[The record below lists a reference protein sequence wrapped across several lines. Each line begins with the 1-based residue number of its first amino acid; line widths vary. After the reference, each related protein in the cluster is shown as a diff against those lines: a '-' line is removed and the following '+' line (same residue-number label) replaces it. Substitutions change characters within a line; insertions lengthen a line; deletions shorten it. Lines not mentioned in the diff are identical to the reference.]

1 MTSILKV
8 STIQDPTNSNTAI
21 SIDTAG
27 NVTGNAG
34 LAGPATTGQ
43 VLLASEQWTTD
54 TTLVD
59 MMVIDSSK
67 YQTYKLYWW
76 VSHSDTAAS
85 ASANA
90 WEIAGLT
97 FLTAVNTEV
106 TSYDNAMSWKNTSH
120 GGTPAHNSA
129 TYAGAQSC
137 IWLAGN
143 GVSYD
148 STGEGII
155 NVPNNS
161 AFRAGIRGNSM
172 LIGTPRVSTSSGSS
186 YLEEYCGVALTQDP
200 TAITGVRFRSWKSAT
215 GRTSQRGTVHLY
227 GLTG

>member
-8 STIQDPTNSNTAI
+8 NQIQNTAGTTALG
-21 SIDTAG
+21 IDTAG

-43 VLLASEQWTTD
+43 VLLASEQWTSD
-54 TTLVD
+54 RTLVD

-76 VSHSDTAAS
+76 VSHGNTAAAVS
-85 ASANA
+85 TS

-97 FLTAVNTEV
+97 FLTAANTEV
-106 TSYDNAMSWKNTSH
+106 TSYDNAMSWKGT
-120 GGTPAHNSA
+120 GAAGTPQHNSA

-137 IWLAGN
+137 IWMAGN
-143 GVSYD
+143 GQSYD
-148 STGEGII
+148 SSGEGII
-155 NVPNNS
+155 AVPNNS
-161 AFRAGIRGNSM
+161 AYRACVRGNS
-172 LIGTPRVSTSSGSS
+172 LLLGTPRISTSSGAN
-186 YLEEYCGVALTQDP
+186 YLEEYFGVALTQDP
-200 TAITGVRFRSWKSAT
+200 TAITGVRLRSWQSAT
-215 GRTSQRGTVHLY
+215 GRASKQGTVHLY

>member
-76 VSHSDTAAS
+76 VSHSDTAAT
-85 ASANA
+85 ASTA
-90 WEIAGLT
+90 WEIAGLA
-97 FLTAVNTEV
+97 FLTAANTEV
-106 TSYDNAMSWKNTSH
+106 TSYDNAMSWKNTSAS
-120 GGTPAHNSA
+120 GTPTHNDA

-148 STGEGII
+148 SSGEGII

-172 LIGTPRVSTSSGSS
+172 LIGTPRVSTSSGSN

>member
-8 STIQDPTNSNTAI
+8 SEIQDPTNGNTAMT
-21 SIDTAG
+21 IDAAG

-43 VLLASEQWTTD
+43 VLLASEQWTAD
-54 TTLVD
+54 RTLVD

-76 VSHSDTAAS
+76 ISHGDAAAS
-85 ASANA
+85 ATA
-90 WEIAGLT
+90 WETTGLT
-97 FLTAVNTEV
+97 FLTAANTEV
-106 TSYDNAMSWKNTSH
+106 TSYDNMMRWGNST
-120 GGTPAHNSA
+120 HNSVSTFNTA

-137 IWLAGN
+137 MWLAGN
-143 GVSYD
+143 GFNYD

-155 NVPNNS
+155 TVPNNS
-161 AFRAGIRGNSM
+161 AFRAGIRGNSL
-172 LIGTPRVSTSSGSS
+172 LIGTPRASTSAGVNF
-186 YLEEYCGVALTQDP
+186 LEDYCGIALTQDP
-200 TAITGVRFRSWKSAT
+200 TAITGVRLRSWQSAT
-215 GRTSQRGTVHLY
+215 GRASRQGTVHLY

>member
-8 STIQDPTNSNTAI
+8 NQIQNTAGTTALG
-21 SIDTAG
+21 IDTAG

-76 VSHSDTAAS
+76 VSHSDTAAAIS
-85 ASANA
+85 TA
-90 WEIAGLT
+90 WEIVGLA
-97 FLTAVNTEV
+97 FLTAANTEV
-106 TSYDNAMSWKNTSH
+106 TSYDNAMSWKPTSAS
-120 GGTPAHNSA
+120 GTPTHNDA

-172 LIGTPRVSTSSGSS
+172 LIGTPRVSTSSGSN

-200 TAITGVRFRSWKSAT
+200 TAITGIRIRSWKSAT

>member
-1 MTSILKV
+1 
-8 STIQDPTNSNTAI
+8 
-21 SIDTAG
+21 
-27 NVTGNAG
+27 
-34 LAGPATTGQ
+34 
-43 VLLASEQWTTD
+43 
-54 TTLVD
+54 

-76 VSHSDTAAS
+76 VSHGDTAAA
-85 ASANA
+85 ASTA

-97 FLTAVNTEV
+97 FLTAANTEV
-106 TSYDNAMSWKNTSH
+106 TSYDNAISWKSTGA
-120 GGTPAHNSA
+120 GGTPTHNDA

-172 LIGTPRVSTSSGSS
+172 LIGTPRVSTNAGSN
-186 YLEEYCGVALTQDP
+186 YLETYAGVALTQDP

-215 GRTSQRGTVHLY
+215 GRASKQGTVHLY

>member
-8 STIQDPTNSNTAI
+8 NQIQNTAGTTALG
-21 SIDTAG
+21 IDSAG

-54 TTLVD
+54 RTLVD
-59 MMVIDSSK
+59 MMVIDASK

-76 VSHSDTAAS
+76 ISHGDAAAS
-85 ASANA
+85 ATA
-90 WEIAGLT
+90 WDITGLT
-97 FLTAVNTEV
+97 FLTAANTEV
-106 TSYDNAMSWKNTSH
+106 TSYDNAMSYKSTVAAA
-120 GGTPAHNSA
+120 TPTHNDA

-137 IWLAGN
+137 IWMAGN
-143 GVSYD
+143 GQSYD
-148 STGEGII
+148 SSGEGII
-155 NVPNNS
+155 SVPNNS

-172 LIGTPRVSTSSGSS
+172 LIGTPRVSTSSGSN
-186 YLEEYCGVALTQDP
+186 YLEEYMGVALAQDP
-200 TAITGVRFRSWKSAT
+200 TAITGVRLRSWKSTT
-215 GRTSQRGTVHLY
+215 GRASKHGTVHLY

>member
-27 NVTGNAG
+27 NVTGNSG

-54 TTLVD
+54 RTLVD
-59 MMVIDSSK
+59 MMVVDASK

-76 VSHSDTAAS
+76 VSHGDTAAS
-85 ASANA
+85 ATA
-90 WEIAGLT
+90 WDITGLT
-97 FLTAVNTEV
+97 FLTAANTEV
-106 TSYDNAMSWKNTSH
+106 TSYDNMLRWGNSTASAVPTF
-120 GGTPAHNSA
+120 NSA

-137 IWLAGN
+137 IWMAGN
-143 GVSYD
+143 GHTYD
-148 STGEGII
+148 SSGEGII
-155 NVPNNS
+155 FVPNNS

-172 LIGTPRVSTSSGSS
+172 LIGTPRVGTGVVN
-186 YLEEYCGVALTQDP
+186 YLEDYAGVASTQDP
-200 TAITGVRFRSWKSAT
+200 TAITGVRLRSWHSAT
-215 GRTSQRGTVHLY
+215 GRASKQGTVHLY

>member
-8 STIQDPTNSNTAI
+8 SEIQDPTNSNTALT
-21 SIDTAG
+21 IDAAG

-34 LAGPATTGQ
+34 LAGPITTGQ

-76 VSHSDTAAS
+76 ISHGDAAAS
-85 ASANA
+85 ATA
-90 WEIAGLT
+90 WEITGLT
-97 FLTAVNTEV
+97 FLTAANTEV
-106 TSYDNAMSWKNTSH
+106 TSYDNAMSWKSTVAAT
-120 GGTPAHNSA
+120 TPTHNDA

-143 GVSYD
+143 GPTFES
-148 STGEGII
+148 SGEGII

-161 AFRAGIRGNSM
+161 AFRAGIRGNSL
-172 LIGTPRVSTSSGSS
+172 LIGTPRVSTSSGFS
-186 YLEEYCGVALTQDP
+186 YLEDYCGVALTQDP
-200 TAITGVRFRSWKSAT
+200 TAITGVRLRSWLSTT
-215 GRTSQRGTVHLY
+215 GRASRQGTVHLY

>member
-21 SIDTAG
+21 SIDAAG

-54 TTLVD
+54 TALVD

-76 VSHSDTAAS
+76 VSLGSTAAT
-85 ASANA
+85 ASTA

-97 FLTAVNTEV
+97 FLTAANTEV
-106 TSYDNAMSWKNTSH
+106 TSYDNAMSWK
-120 GGTPAHNSA
+120 GTGANATETHNDA
-129 TYAGAQSC
+129 TYAAAQSC
-137 IWLAGN
+137 AWLAGN
-143 GVSYD
+143 GHTYD
-148 STGEGII
+148 TTGEGII

-161 AFRAGIRGNSM
+161 VYRAGVRGNSL
-172 LIGTPRVSTSSGSS
+172 LIGAPRTSTSSGAN
-186 YLEEYCGVALTQDP
+186 YLEDYASVALAQDP

>member
-8 STIQDPTNSNTAI
+8 NQIQNTAGTTALG
-21 SIDTAG
+21 IDSAG

-54 TTLVD
+54 RTLVD
-59 MMVIDSSK
+59 MMVVDSSK

-76 VSHSDTAAS
+76 ISHGDTAAS
-85 ASANA
+85 ATA
-90 WEIAGLT
+90 WDITGLT
-97 FLTAVNTEV
+97 FLTAANTEV
-106 TSYDNAMSWKNTSH
+106 TSYDNAMSWKSTGVNGSET
-120 GGTPAHNSA
+120 HNDV
-129 TYAGAQSC
+129 TYAAAQSC
-137 IWLAGN
+137 IWMAGN
-143 GVSYD
+143 GISYD

-155 NVPNNS
+155 FVPNNS

-172 LIGTPRVSTSSGSS
+172 LIGTPRVNTSSGANF
-186 YLEEYCGVALTQDP
+186 LEEYMGVALAQDP
-200 TAITGVRFRSWKSAT
+200 TAITGVRLRSWKSAT
-215 GRTSQRGTVHLY
+215 GRASKHGTVHLY

>member
-8 STIQDPTNSNTAI
+8 STIQDPTNSNTALT
-21 SIDTAG
+21 IDSAG

-34 LAGPATTGQ
+34 LAGPVTTGQ

-54 TTLVD
+54 RTLVD

-76 VSHSDTAAS
+76 ISHGDAAAS
-85 ASANA
+85 ATA
-90 WEIAGLT
+90 WNTTGLT
-97 FLTAVNTEV
+97 FLTAANTEV
-106 TSYDNAMSWKNTSH
+106 TSYDNALSYKST
-120 GGTPAHNSA
+120 GAAATPTHNDA

-137 IWLAGN
+137 IWMAGN
-143 GVSYD
+143 GQTYD
-148 STGEGII
+148 SSGEGII
-155 NVPNNS
+155 FVPNNS

-172 LIGTPRVSTSSGSS
+172 LIGTPRVSTSSGVN
-186 YLEEYCGVALTQDP
+186 YLEEYMGVALTQDP
-200 TAITGVRFRSWKSAT
+200 TAITGVRLRSWLSTT
-215 GRTSQRGTVHLY
+215 GRASKHGTVHLY

>member
-8 STIQDPTNSNTAI
+8 NQIQNTAGTTALG
-21 SIDTAG
+21 IDTAG

-43 VLLASEQWTTD
+43 VLLASEQWTSD
-54 TTLVD
+54 RTLVD

-76 VSHSDTAAS
+76 VSHGNTAAAVS
-85 ASANA
+85 TS

-97 FLTAVNTEV
+97 FLTAANTEV
-106 TSYDNAMSWKNTSH
+106 TSYDNAMSWKGTGA
-120 GGTPAHNSA
+120 GGTPTHNDV
-129 TYAGAQSC
+129 TYAAAQSC

-143 GVSYD
+143 GVTYD

-172 LIGTPRVSTSSGSS
+172 LIGTPRTSTGSGAN
-186 YLEEYCGVALTQDP
+186 YLEEYTGVALTQDP

-227 GLTG
+227 GITG

>member
-8 STIQDPTNSNTAI
+8 SEIQDPTNSNTALT
-21 SIDTAG
+21 IDSAG

-54 TTLVD
+54 RTLVD

-76 VSHSDTAAS
+76 ISHGDAAAS
-85 ASANA
+85 ATA
-90 WEIAGLT
+90 WNTTGLT
-97 FLTAVNTEV
+97 FLTAANTEV
-106 TSYDNAMSWKNTSH
+106 TSYDNALSWKST
-120 GGTPAHNSA
+120 GAAGTPTHNDA

-137 IWLAGN
+137 IWMAGN
-143 GVSYD
+143 GQSYD
-148 STGEGII
+148 SSGEGII
-155 NVPNNS
+155 SVPNNS
-161 AFRAGIRGNSM
+161 AYRAGIRGNSM
-172 LIGTPRVSTSSGSS
+172 LIGTPRVSTSSGSN
-186 YLEEYCGVALTQDP
+186 YLEDYMGVALAQDP
-200 TAITGVRFRSWKSAT
+200 TAITGVRLRSWQSAT
-215 GRTSQRGTVHLY
+215 GRASKQGTVHLY